1 MAHFDVV
8 KVSNFHGHKL
18 KKKNK
23 NLNKNRFSVVC
34 RNSLPVPLA
43 HSVSPHTAYQRSL
56 YTRHFRSFP
65 RHSSMKGKL
74 SSPATAIVINLINGC
89 CCGLVWNARPIN
101 LQLLLLF
108 FIINHHALVI
118 WFLYSGVFCSLCQSV
133 VVYWIPS
140 RSLPPSIRASSCHY
154 SACAVHEVCKW
165 HPTLKFSVDWWKFR
179 IIECFLSSSSSATP
193 APGSTTTANHSVQKQ
208 CKNGSTNY
216 SGTRAANGWW
226 EWVMAAGWLQHS
238 A

>member
-1 MAHFDVV
+1 
-8 KVSNFHGHKL
+8 
-18 KKKNK
+18 
-23 NLNKNRFSVVC
+23 
-34 RNSLPVPLA
+34 
-43 HSVSPHTAYQRSL
+43 
-56 YTRHFRSFP
+56 
-65 RHSSMKGKL
+65 MKGKL

-89 CCGLVWNARPIN
+89 CCGLVWNARSIH

-193 APGSTTTANHSVQKQ
+193 APPPTIQSKSNAKTDPPTTLAR
-208 CKNGSTNY
+208 GLRMD
-216 SGTRAANGWW
+216 GGNGWW
-226 EWVMAAGWLQHS
+226 RLVDSNTRHSHASEEERAAEGARIATGWRGAVEDVWKYIEMGNVCCMLVLRTCSHTLFQRTMREH
-238 A
+238 